1 MNEVMILQ
9 RGVCHD
15 MSWMSN
21 LAPEKHGFLCF
32 TIFFSLFFGR
42 AENRNTWEGEIVEF
56 IDAQPWKVFC
66 LGTKAS
72 SNEHLGTVQGFN

>member
-21 LAPEKHGFLCF
+21 LAPEKHSFLCF
-32 TIFFSLFFGR
+32 TIFFSVYFLVEQR
-42 AENRNTWEGEIVEF
+42 EGIQ
-56 IDAQPWKVFC
+56 DKVKLWNSLKLSHEGC
-66 LGTKAS
+66 SA
-72 SNEHLGTVQGFN
+72 